1 MFKQQNLGHTWLT
14 KIYENV
20 FHLYHFSFLMWLLEN
35 WELPT
40 CVSLYSM
47 DSRVGDS
54 QISQICSRNAGCHS
68 SMKPF
73 PTQGLL
79 KVIVS
84 QEAWSP
90 AAWEDTLSHTA
101 ESVCVCPCTGQA
113 AFKDV
118 LLGDTPSLIT
128 KKKKVTEMGKP
139 QNEQIQMLNRTV
151 NTSSS
156 SLRYKNQPWVHL
168 FVVIVLFKTVSAVLS
183 VTTSLCSHLR
193 MKTTSL
199 KTTAL
204 STEHEFCQR
213 PLEP

>member
-128 KKKKVTEMGKP
+128 KKKKKILKWESHKMNKYKCLTELLTPAAPAWGIKISP
-139 QNEQIQMLNRTV
+139 E
-151 NTSSS
+151 
-156 SLRYKNQPWVHL
+156 
-168 FVVIVLFKTVSAVLS
+168 
-183 VTTSLCSHLR
+183 
-193 MKTTSL
+193 
-199 KTTAL
+199 
-204 STEHEFCQR
+204 STY
-213 PLEP
+213 L